1 MDFLLSHVSQYLPI
15 LNSVLQ
21 CLGGLVI
28 AATAVVRIFPGNAK
42 LGEAVG
48 QGSDLWSKLVLF
60 LPTIGINP
68 QTQKIKD
75 ALDEQKGK

>member
-1 MDFLLSHVSQYLPI
+1 MDFILSHVSQYLPI

-21 CLGGLVI
+21 VLGGLVI

-48 QGSDLWSKLVLF
+48 QGSDVWSKIVLF

-68 QTQKIKD
+68 QTQKIQD
-75 ALDEQKGK
+75 AINDQKPK